1 MTPWAEQAILF
12 GKAVI
17 LQFHQRNE
25 EALED
30 DGETVANLKTVIH
43 GMVSTAPD
51 PLSKR
56 QVQQTLHNYARDL
69 YVQFWFHGDEANDPT
84 ELEEALDTFD
94 MLYEHEGWPE

>member
-1 MTPWAEQAILF
+1 MIPWAEQAISF

-25 EALED
+25 EESED
-30 DGETVANLKTVIH
+30 DGQYIAHLKTVIY

-56 QVQQTLHNYARDL
+56 QVQQTLLDYARDL
-69 YVQFWFHGDEANDPT
+69 ICSILVSWRQSPCPFRSGRSPGH
-84 ELEEALDTFD
+84 L
-94 MLYEHEGWPE
+94 